1 MEELRLTIEDS
12 WDESCHMV
20 FNLDEFLP
28 CRRPRFKHF
37 LKLIDRSEPYYR
49 PQRFKRLIEHLE
61 RREAEY
67 AELWRIASK
76 RCLDYQT
83 EANEATRMAETG
95 KRPSGVAL
103 SPDERKKAKASAKEL
118 TACYKETLRCVKRA
132 KEGKE
137 LCGENLDLLQE
148 KGKGWM

>member
-28 CRRPRFKHF
+28 CKAARFKRF
-37 LKLIDRSEPYYR
+37 LRLIDRSEPYYR
-49 PQRFKRLIEHLE
+49 PQHFKRLCEHLT

-76 RCLDYQT
+76 RCITYQT
-83 EANEATRMAETG
+83 EANEAKRMAETG
-95 KRPSGVAL
+95 KRPSGATL
-103 SPDERKKAKASAKEL
+103 SPEELKRVKVSAKEL
-118 TACYKETLRCVKRA
+118 SASYKETLRCVKQA
-132 KEGKE
+132 KASKE
-137 LCGENLDLLQE
+137 LCGENLDLLRE
-148 KGKGWM
+148 EGKRWM